1 MSSLLAL
8 VAKYLIG
15 FLGIGLVVVIHEIG
29 HFIAATLSGIGVEVF
44 SFGLGPKLW
53 GRSFKGTDF
62 RISAFPLGGYCRLK
76 GSDDL
81 RAALAQHEKSFT
93 HIEDGSLFSVHPAK
107 RIVTYLAGPLLNIM
121 FAILLYAVLA
131 SLPYSTLSTDPVIAT
146 VNDYPSL
153 FVQASSPAH
162 QMGLRTSDRVLLL
175 NGEKVPD
182 WESLEARLEGSEGM
196 QMFAVERDGQMLL
209 IPVVGEKS
217 AKGVRYGIT
226 VIRPPIIG
234 GVRPATP
241 EAEAGLSKGD
251 RILSANGVAV
261 ANDLDLL
268 VALASDTE
276 KTELLVQREEG
287 TSVITFRPDLDERGK
302 GEWNFSLAAE
312 KRPHK
317 GSPFSL
323 SAGWRTT
330 VRMTK
335 DTLTS
340 LLLLIRGERGDVRQ
354 EFTGAAR
361 AALMIGDITA
371 LALESSAGG
380 GLRALGYLLGVVS
393 ISLGLANLLPLPAF
407 DGGQIVV
414 ALYEWATGRHIRPK
428 TYWILQLAGIGIVV
442 GIFFFL
448 GFADMVHFLSIR
460 R

>member
-8 VAKYLIG
+8 SAKYLIG

-29 HFIAATLSGIGVEVF
+29 HLIAARFCGIGVEVF
-44 SFGLGPKLW
+44 SFGLGPKMW
-53 GRSFKGTDF
+53 GRSYKGTDY

-107 RIVTYLAGPLLNIM
+107 RIVTYLAGPLLNIV

-131 SLPYSTLSTDPVIAT
+131 SLPYSTLSTDAVIAT
-146 VNDYPSL
+146 VNDYPFL
-153 FVQASSPAH
+153 FNDASSPAH
-162 QMGLRTSDRVLLL
+162 EQGLRSSERIILL
-175 NGEKVPD
+175 NGEPVRD
-182 WESLEARLEGSEGM
+182 WEGLEARLAESEGV
-196 QMFAVERDGQMLL
+196 QLFGVERDGQILF
-209 IPVVGEKS
+209 IPVVGETS
-217 AKGVRYGIT
+217 DGGVRYGIT
-226 VIRPPIIG
+226 VMRPPIIG

-241 EAEAGLSKGD
+241 EADAGLSQGD

-268 VALASDTE
+268 VALARDTE
-276 KTELLVQREEG
+276 MTELLVERGEEQR
-287 TSVITFRPDLDERGK
+287 VISFRPDLDRRGE
-302 GEWNFSLAAE
+302 GEWNFSLATN
-312 KRPHK
+312 KRPLK
-317 GSPFSL
+317 APPFSL
-323 SAGWRTT
+323 RAGWDTT
-330 VRMTK
+330 LQMTR
-335 DTLTS
+335 DTLSS
-340 LLLLIRGERGDVRQ
+340 LLLLIRGEREDVRQ

-371 LALESSAGG
+371 LGLESSAGG

-407 DGGQIVV
+407 DGGQVVV
-414 ALYEWATGRHIRPK
+414 ALYEWGTGRRIRPK
-428 TYWILQLAGIGIVV
+428 TYWLLQLVGIGIVV
-442 GIFFFL
+442 GIFLFL
-448 GFADMVHFLSIR
+448 GFADMLHFLSIR